1 MDARHVIE
9 RLLDYVRQS
18 AEDMHRIGDVDEIVK
33 IDTAIIL
40 AERYLA
46 DTMPVTPVAPATPV
60 TPAAPY
66 LTDQELNTVL
76 ACMRYC
82 QYGRVDLSGMD
93 HFEDESYGPLSW
105 DAVDRLIE
113 NKLYELAE

>member
-1 MDARHVIE
+1 MDVRHLIE

-18 AEDMHRIGDVDEIVK
+18 AEDIHRIGDVDEIVK

-40 AERYLA
+40 AEQYLS
-46 DTMPVTPVAPATPV
+46 DSTPATPH
-60 TPAAPY
+60 
-66 LTDQELNTVL
+66 LTYQELNTVL

-105 DAVDRLIE
+105 DDVDRLIE
-113 NKLYELAE
+113 DKLYELAE